1 MSFEVTRDALAAT
14 VEGFAVAY
22 LLTLGD
28 RPRPHVGA
36 VGTTVVDGVVQV
48 RDVGRSALRDVAGHD
63 AVTLLWAPRQAGD
76 YSLIVDGTATVVG
89 DRLDVQPGR
98 AVLHRPASST
108 QPDPADGACG
118 SDCVELPV
126 DPPRSG

>member
-1 MSFEVTRDALAAT
+1 MSIEVTRDALAAT
-14 VEGFAVAY
+14 VEGFEIAY

-36 VGTTVVDGVVQV
+36 VGATVADGVVRV
-48 RDVGRSALRDVAGHD
+48 WDVGRTGLRDVAGHD
-63 AVTLLWAPRQAGD
+63 AVTLLWAPSEPGR

-89 DRLDVQPGR
+89 DRLDVVPQR
-98 AVLHRPASST
+98 AVLHRPASPA
-108 QPDPADGACG
+108 QPTEGPCA

-126 DPPRSG
+126 ERPAGG